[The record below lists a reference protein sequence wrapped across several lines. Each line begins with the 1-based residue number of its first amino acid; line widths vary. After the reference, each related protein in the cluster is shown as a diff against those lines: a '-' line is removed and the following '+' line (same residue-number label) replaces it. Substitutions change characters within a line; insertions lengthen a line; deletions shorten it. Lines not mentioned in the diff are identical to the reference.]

1 METAAGMSDTS
12 KAGTPRAQPQAAAPR
27 RDGEAALIAAAQGG
41 DAAAFEA
48 IMRAHNRLLFRTARA
63 ILRNE
68 ADAEEI
74 VQEAYLKAF
83 LNLDRFAGEAR
94 IETWLVKI
102 AVNEALARLRRRMP
116 ATAVERT
123 TEAQMSARGDIH
135 IPAVTPRPAASPEA
149 AAAQG
154 EVRRLLEAAIDAL
167 PQAQRTV
174 FVLRAVEEFSTEDT
188 ADCLGIPADTVKTR
202 LHRAKLQLRRS
213 LQRSAAAALADSFPF
228 AGARCDRI
236 VAAVLMRLS
245 VPPPLSPGG

>member
-1 METAAGMSDTS
+1 METAAGMKISSETGPQG
-12 KAGTPRAQPQAAAPR
+12 APPRQ
-27 RDGEAALIAAAQGG
+27 DSEARLIAAAQGG
-41 DAAAFEA
+41 DTAAFEA

-63 ILRNE
+63 ILLNE

-83 LNLDRFAGEAR
+83 LNLKRFAGESR

-102 AVNEALARLRRRMP
+102 TVNEALGRLRRRMP
-116 ATAVERT
+116 SAAIERA
-123 TEAQMSARGDIH
+123 TEAQMSAQTELH

-174 FVLRAVEEFSTEDT
+174 FMLRAVEEFSTEDT

-236 VAAVLMRLS
+236 VAAVLRRLGL
-245 VPPPLSPGG
+245 PPDG

>member
-1 METAAGMSDTS
+1 METAAGMRISDKS
-12 KAGTPRAQPQAAAPR
+12 PKDRPQGARPRQ
-27 RDGEAALIAAAQGG
+27 DSEARLIAAAQSG

-63 ILRNE
+63 ILLNE

-83 LNLDRFAGEAR
+83 LKLEGFAGAAR

-102 AVNEALARLRRRMP
+102 TVNEALGRLRRRMP
-116 ATAVERT
+116 AVSKQAI
-123 TEAQMSARGDIH
+123 TEAQMSAHSDIH
-135 IPAVTPRPAASPEA
+135 IPALTPRPAASPEA

-154 EVRRLLEAAIDAL
+154 EIRRLLEAAIDAL

-202 LHRAKLQLRRS
+202 LHRAKLHLRRS
-213 LQRSAAAALADSFPF
+213 LQRSAAAALADTFPF

-236 VAAVLMRLS
+236 VAAVLARLYL
-245 VPPPLSPGG
+245 PPDG

>member
-1 METAAGMSDTS
+1 METAAGMRETS
-12 KAGTPRAQPQAAAPR
+12 KAGATRAQPQRAAPR
-27 RDGEAALIAAAQGG
+27 QDSEARLIAAAQGG
-41 DAAAFEA
+41 DVAAFEA

-83 LNLDRFAGEAR
+83 LNLERFAGEAR

-102 AVNEALARLRRRMP
+102 TVNEALARLRRRMP
-116 ATAVERT
+116 AVSTEAFA
-123 TEAQMSARGDIH
+123 EAQMSAHTDVH

-154 EVRRLLEAAIDAL
+154 AL
-167 PQAQRTV
+167 PQAQRSV
-174 FVLRAVEEFSTEDT
+174 FMLRAVEEFSTEDT
-188 ADCLGIPADTVKTR
+188 ADCLGIPPDTVKTR
-202 LHRAKLQLRRS
+202 LHRAKLHLRRS
-213 LQRSAAAALADSFPF
+213 LQRSAAAALTETFPF

-236 VAAVLMRLS
+236 VAAVLARLKL
-245 VPPPLSPGG
+245 PPP

>member
-1 METAAGMSDTS
+1 METAAGMRETS
-12 KAGTPRAQPQAAAPR
+12 KAGATRAQPQRAAPR
-27 RDGEAALIAAAQGG
+27 QDSEARLIAAAQGG
-41 DAAAFEA
+41 DVAAFEA

-83 LNLDRFAGEAR
+83 LNLERFAGEAR

-102 AVNEALARLRRRMP
+102 TVNEALARLRRRMP
-116 ATAVERT
+116 AVSTEAFA
-123 TEAQMSARGDIH
+123 EAQMSAHTDVH

-154 EVRRLLEAAIDAL
+154 EIAL
-167 PQAQRTV
+167 PQAQRSV
-174 FVLRAVEEFSTEDT
+174 FMLRAVEEFSTEDT
-188 ADCLGIPADTVKTR
+188 ADCLGIPPDTVKTR
-202 LHRAKLQLRRS
+202 LHRAKLHLRRS
-213 LQRSAAAALADSFPF
+213 LQRSAAAALTETFPF

-236 VAAVLMRLS
+236 VAAVLARLKL
-245 VPPPLSPGG
+245 PPP

>member
-1 METAAGMSDTS
+1 METAAGMRETS
-12 KAGTPRAQPQAAAPR
+12 KAGATRAQPQRAAPR
-27 RDGEAALIAAAQGG
+27 QDSEARLIAAAQGG
-41 DAAAFEA
+41 DVAAFEA

-83 LNLDRFAGEAR
+83 LNLERFAGEAR

-102 AVNEALARLRRRMP
+102 TVNEALARLRRRMP
-116 ATAVERT
+116 AVSTEAFA
-123 TEAQMSARGDIH
+123 EAQMSAHTDVH

-154 EVRRLLEAAIDAL
+154 EIRRLLEAAIDAL
-167 PQAQRTV
+167 PQAQRSV
-174 FVLRAVEEFSTEDT
+174 FMLRAVEEFSTEDT
-188 ADCLGIPADTVKTR
+188 ADCLGIPPDTVKTR
-202 LHRAKLQLRRS
+202 LHRAKLHLRRS
-213 LQRSAAAALADSFPF
+213 LQRSAAAALTETFPF

-236 VAAVLMRLS
+236 VAAVLARLKL
-245 VPPPLSPGG
+245 PPP

>member
-1 METAAGMSDTS
+1 METAAGMKEPK
-12 KAGTPRAQPQAAAPR
+12 KAQSGPAQPLGAKPR
-27 RDGEAALIAAAQGG
+27 QDSEAALIAAAQGG

-48 IMRAHNRLLFRTARA
+48 IMRTHNRLLFRTARA

-83 LNLDRFAGEAR
+83 LNLERFAGESR

-102 AVNEALARLRRRMP
+102 AVNEALGRLRRRMP
-116 ATAVERT
+116 AATVSEAAI
-123 TEAQMSARGDIH
+123 TEAQMSARSGIH
-135 IPAVTPRPAASPEA
+135 IPALTPPPAASPEA

-154 EVRRLLEAAIDAL
+154 EVRQLLEAAIDAL

-174 FVLRAVEEFSTEDT
+174 FMLRAVEEFSTEDT
-188 ADCLGIPADTVKTR
+188 ADCLGIPPDTVKTR

-213 LQRSAAAALADSFPF
+213 LQRSAAAALADTFPF

-236 VAAVLMRLS
+236 VAAVMTRLGL
-245 VPPPLSPGG
+245 PPDT

>member
-1 METAAGMSDTS
+1 MGSAAGMRDSS
-12 KAGTPRAQPQAAAPR
+12 KAGREPPQGGAARQDSEAQ
-27 RDGEAALIAAAQGG
+27 LIAAAQGG
-41 DAAAFEA
+41 DMVAFEA

-63 ILRNE
+63 ILLNE

-83 LNLDRFAGEAR
+83 LHLEGFAGAAR

-102 AVNEALARLRRRMP
+102 TVNEALGRLRRRMP
-116 ATAVERT
+116 AVSEGAI
-123 TEAQMSARGDIH
+123 TEAQMSAQTGIH
-135 IPAVTPRPAASPEA
+135 LAAVTPRPAASPEA

-154 EVRRLLEAAIDAL
+154 EIRRLLEAAIDAL

-202 LHRAKLQLRRS
+202 LHRAKLHLRRS
-213 LQRSAAAALADSFPF
+213 LQRSAAAALADTFPF

-236 VAAVLMRLS
+236 VAAVLARLYL
-245 VPPPLSPGG
+245 PPDG